1 MDISPGYSSLV
12 PEGDQAAYPLI
23 LIPYDSMRVAN
34 GYIGNPPF
42 VMKTIEDTVLKGKY
56 VLAEL
61 NPETAQPLALSEGA
75 LAKISTP
82 KGEAHVMIHLY
93 DGVMPGVVAIPRG
106 LGHHGGDTFMAGKG
120 VNTNELI
127 GPMEDRASGMDVAWG
142 IRAKLTKA

>member
-23 LIPYDSMRVAN
+23 LMPYDSMRMAN
-34 GYIGNPPF
+34 GYISDPPF

-61 NPETAQPLALSEGA
+61 NPETAQSLGLSEGA
-75 LAKISTP
+75 HAKLSTP
-82 KGEAHVMIHLY
+82 KGEALVMVHLY

-106 LGHHGGDTFMAGKG
+106 LGHYGGDTFMAGKG
-120 VNTNELI
+120 VNTNELM
-127 GPMEDRASGMDVAWG
+127 GPVEDQASGLDVVWG